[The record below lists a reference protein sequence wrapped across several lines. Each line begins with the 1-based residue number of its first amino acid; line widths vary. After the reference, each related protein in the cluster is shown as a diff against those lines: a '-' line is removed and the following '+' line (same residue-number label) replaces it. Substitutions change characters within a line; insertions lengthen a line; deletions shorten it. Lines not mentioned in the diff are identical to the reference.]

1 MHVSGLTPY
10 TVSFTTMIM
19 SAAVMAGIVT
29 AITRVLADMYECG
42 RLAGFNK
49 GYSFLFYCSEDNT
62 VELIKTCN
70 CVTCCTVVN
79 GGVGVDG
86 SFSCT

>member
-1 MHVSGLTPY
+1 MHISGLTPY

-19 SAAVMAGIVT
+19 SAAVLAGIVT
-29 AITRVLADMYECG
+29 AITRVLADMYGCG
-42 RLAGFNK
+42 QLAGFNE
-49 GYSFLFYCSEDNT
+49 GDSFLFYCLEDNT
-62 VELIKTCN
+62 IEFIKACD

-86 SFSCT
+86 SYSCT